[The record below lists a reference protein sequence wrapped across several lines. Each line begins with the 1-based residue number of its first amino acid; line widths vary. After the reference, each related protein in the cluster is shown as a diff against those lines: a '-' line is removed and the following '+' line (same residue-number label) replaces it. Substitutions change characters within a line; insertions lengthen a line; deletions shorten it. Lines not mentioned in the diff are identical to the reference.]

1 MSKSNSKIQN
11 LLLKFVKP
19 LPPDEIGRSYKK
31 TELIQD
37 LDFLINTIEEVHPNP
52 FYSCSEC
59 LFGQETEKCK
69 SRLKNESS
77 RIEFYKEVAK
87 LVSLIHDGHT
97 LVNTPYEEFIQH
109 KDSGGRYFPFAVDC
123 SSGKAVISESF
134 ADSQDVYLGDV
145 IEKINSVSVSEILEE
160 MNSLFGYE
168 REAMRLSVISNKF
181 GWLHFILF
189 GGHDQYNLVL
199 RSAAG
204 VKEIVCNGT
213 SKELSKSRT
222 EKAISGDTSP
232 YEYYVSEEKKSAILD
247 FRSFESPEKF
257 RPLMKQMFS
266 TMEETGISRLI
277 VDLRKNGGGISTLSD
292 IFFSF
297 ITDRSLRLNS
307 RIELKVSKQ
316 IREYYKAVMK
326 IMAPFP
332 LRYLPARFL
341 YPLPWKKPIGEIA
354 IEHGGKEKPKNS
366 VKLPDIE
373 LYVVT
378 GSHTFSS
385 ASDFAALVKDNSL
398 GKILGQPTG
407 GHATCYGDMYPF
419 TLPNTFL
426 SCGVSHKLFVRPSG
440 DEKPSPVI
448 PDIELSLKYQ
458 NARIDEILDVV
469 VNKEQMFDNHRM
481 NQTPVRE

>member
-1 MSKSNSKIQN
+1 MSKNNSKMQN
-11 LLLKFVKP
+11 LLLKFVRP

-31 TELIQD
+31 AELIQD
-37 LDFLINTIEEVHPNP
+37 LDFLISTIEEVHPNP
-52 FYSCSEC
+52 FYSCSEYS
-59 LFGQETEKCK
+59 FGQETEKCK

-77 RIEFYKEVAK
+77 RIEFYREVAK

-109 KDSGGRYFPFAVDC
+109 KDFGGRYFPFAVDC
-123 SSGKAVISESF
+123 SSGEAVISEPF
-134 ADSQDVYLGDV
+134 ADSQDVYLGDI
-145 IEKINSVSVSEILEE
+145 IEKINDVSVSDILEE

-181 GWLHFILF
+181 SWLHFILA
-189 GGHDQYNLVL
+189 GGHDQYTLVL
-199 RSAAG
+199 RSATG
-204 VKEIVCNGT
+204 EKEIVCNGI

-222 EKAISGDTSP
+222 EKSKGADTSP
-232 YEYYVSEEKKSAILD
+232 YKYYLSEDKKSAILD

-257 RPLMKQMFS
+257 RSLMKQMFS
-266 TMEETGISRLI
+266 TMEQMGISRLI
-277 VDLRKNGGGISTLSD
+277 VDIRKNGGGISTLSD

-297 ITDRSLRLNS
+297 ITDRSLRQNS
-307 RIELKVSKQ
+307 RMELKVSKQ
-316 IREYYKAVMK
+316 IREYYKTVMK

-332 LRYLPARFL
+332 LRYLPGRFM

-354 IEHGGKEKPKNS
+354 IERGGKKKPGSS

-407 GHATCYGDMYPF
+407 GLATCYGDMYPF
-419 TLPNTFL
+419 SLPNTFL
-426 SCGVSHKLFVRPSG
+426 SCGVSHKLFVRPNG

-448 PDIELSLKYQ
+448 PDIEIPLSCQ
-458 NARIDEILDVV
+458 NVSIDEILDEVIS
-469 VNKEQMFDNHRM
+469 
-481 NQTPVRE
+481 RELAQSQIEKTV